1 MGNPLKD
8 QLLKAGLAS
17 RKQAKK
23 VEHEQRLQRKKP
35 LRDAPPD
42 LGQAVREERA
52 AQAARTRQLNEERA
66 TAQRQREEQAQVRQ
80 LIENSRLAKDDRG
93 EAYHFADDKKI
104 KRIFLAEEM
113 IDQLSRGQLAIV
125 KLGEGYEVVPARVAR
140 QIAERDSRALLVL
153 HGS

>member
-35 LRDAPPD
+35 PRQEAPD
-42 LGQAVREERA
+42 LGRAVREERET
-52 AQAARTRQLNEERA
+52 QAARTRQLNEERA
-66 TAQRQREEQAQVRQ
+66 AAQRQREQQAQIRQ
-80 LIENSRLAKDDRG
+80 LVESSRLAKDDRG
-93 EAYHFADDKKI
+93 EAYHFAEENKI

-113 IDQLSRGQLAIV
+113 IDQISRGQLGIV
-125 KLGEGYEVVPARVAR
+125 KLGESYEVVPAKVAH
-140 QIAERDSRALLVL
+140 QVAQRDPHALLVL
-153 HGS
+153 H